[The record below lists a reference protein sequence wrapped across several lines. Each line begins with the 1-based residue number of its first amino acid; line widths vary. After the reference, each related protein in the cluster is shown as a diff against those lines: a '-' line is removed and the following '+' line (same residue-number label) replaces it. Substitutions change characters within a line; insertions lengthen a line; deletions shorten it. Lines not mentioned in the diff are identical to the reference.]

1 VIEGQGKKQIV
12 QNGGYLT
19 IIMRA
24 VSNQQYRLLQKPNYY
39 NHNSS
44 ITQVLTFR
52 LGVNKV
58 KLEKEMLIGLG

>member
-12 QNGGYLT
+12 RNWVSLVYL
-19 IIMRA
+19 MRA
-24 VSNQQYRLLQKPNYY
+24 VSNQQYHLLQEPNYY
-39 NHNSS
+39 NHNGL

-58 KLEKEMLIGLG
+58 KLAKEMLIGLD